1 MVVRESPERKENFQS
16 QFFPSYQVKTDDVRL
31 AVMIGLK
38 LAAEIEKLGTETDE
52 AFLISKKGYLNIY

>member
-1 MVVRESPERKENFQS
+1 M
-16 QFFPSYQVKTDDVRL
+16 YDVRL

-38 LAAEIEKLGTETDE
+38 PFITAKIEKLGTETDE